1 MHGDQFKKKSTL
13 LLMKKIASRG
23 LRPVA
28 VLVVAFLLTTACD
41 LRHGFLE
48 SQFRLADESRLPK
61 WFEASKHHTRSNLN
75 VVITFYGH
83 PILGSRV
90 GIVLYD
96 VSRGE
101 RRELEEKVGTRQW
114 KSHLSSVRNNAGTTD
129 IPGNYVTITVDGVEE
144 VFEHRTDGDVLH
156 IVDR

>member
-1 MHGDQFKKKSTL
+1 MR
-13 LLMKKIASRG
+13 IASR
-23 LRPVA
+23 LIRPI
-28 VLVVAFLLTTACD
+28 VVVVVTFILTTACD

-61 WFEASKHHTRSNLN
+61 WFETSKHHSRSNLK

-90 GIVLYD
+90 GIVLYELN
-96 VSRGE
+96 RGE

-114 KSHLSSVRNNAGTTD
+114 KSRLASVRHNAGSTE
-129 IPGNYVTITVDGVEE
+129 IPGTYVTITVDGVEE
-144 VFEHRTDGDVLH
+144 TFEHRTEGDILH
-156 IVDR
+156 IVD